1 MRRLTII
8 LNIVSLFLIS
18 ANAQEIKFQE
28 ISGKVTYVSSQNV
41 YVQFENTEG
50 ISVGDSLFVKNKK
63 LMKPVLKVNFI
74 SSRSVAGELLNEKS
88 ELKVGDEILA
98 HVKLTAI
105 ENQLAEVDSS
115 IDSTA
120 QILFVEDSLS
130 TVKSSYVKVIEPKIS
145 GKISVQS
152 YSNFSNLI
160 FDDDYQRWRY
170 SFRFNAENIGGGKF
184 SFSNYTIFTYRADE
198 WNQLSSNF
206 GRSLRMYDFALNY
219 KVENNWDIW
228 IGRHLN
234 RKVTNISTVDGL
246 HLEKYFGKFSLGAIV
261 GSRPN
266 YYDMGYNVKLFEY
279 GVFVSRSDSLGKKRM
294 DNTLSIFQ
302 QTNDFKT
309 DRRFIYFQHTNNA
322 IDKTNIFISSEID
335 LFKRELGQDKSDFS
349 LTSIYISGR
358 YNPSNVLSF
367 SASYDARKNV
377 IYYETFMSYLDSIIE
392 RETRQGFRL
401 GVNIKPINGLFFGF
415 NFGYRSQE
423 SDIKPSRNFS
433 GFVTYSSLPLIETST
448 TVSYTR
454 IMSSFIDGSLYGF
467 RLSKDIFNGNI
478 YTSFSYRITDY
489 KYLNN
494 PAALKQSSIGLDLS
508 SRIID
513 NIFLSLGYEG
523 TFEAE
528 RTYGRVLLDLST
540 RF

>member
-1 MRRLTII
+1 MIRRII
-8 LNIVSLFLIS
+8 ISNLFLIFIFS
-18 ANAQEIKFQE
+18 ANAQEINFQE
-28 ISGKVTYVSSQNV
+28 ISGKVTYLSSQNV

-50 ISVGDSLFVKNKK
+50 ISVGDSLFVLSKKK
-63 LMKPVLKVNFI
+63 LIPILRVNFI

-88 ELKVGDEILA
+88 ELKAGDEVFARIKAPAL
-98 HVKLTAI
+98 
-105 ENQLAEVDSS
+105 EDQLAGVDSS
-115 IDSTA
+115 IDSAT
-120 QILFVEDSLS
+120 QTLLVEDSSS
-130 TVKSSYVKVIEPKIS
+130 TVKSSYIKVIEPKIS

-170 SFRFNAENIGGGKF
+170 SFRLNAENIGGGKF

-219 KVENNWDIW
+219 KVENDWDIW

-246 HLEKYFGKFSLGAIV
+246 HIEKYFGRFSVGAIV

-266 YYDMGYNVKLFEY
+266 YYDMGYNIKLFEY

-309 DRRFIYFQHTNNA
+309 DRRFIYFQHSNNA
-322 IDKTNIFISSEID
+322 IDKTNIFVSSEVD

-349 LTSIYISGR
+349 LTSIYVSGR
-358 YNPSNVLSF
+358 YTPSNVLSF

-377 IYYETFMSYLDSIIE
+377 IYYETFKTFLDSIIE

-401 GVNIKPINGLFFGF
+401 GVNIRPINGLFLGL
-415 NFGYRSQE
+415 NFGYRSQD
-423 SDIKPSRNFS
+423 SDIKPSRNIS
-433 GFVTYSSLPLIETST
+433 GFVTYSSLPIIETST

-454 IMSSFIDGSLYGF
+454 IMSSFIDGSLYGV
-467 RLSKDIFNGNI
+467 RLSKDLFNGNI
-478 YTSFSYRITDY
+478 YTSISYRHTDY

-494 PAALKQSSIGLDLS
+494 PNSLKQSSIGLDLS
-508 SRIID
+508 SRIIS

-528 RTYGRVLLDLST
+528 RTYGRVILDLST

>member
-1 MRRLTII
+1 MRRLIII
-8 LNIVSLFLIS
+8 LNLCLVFIYY
-18 ANAQEIKFQE
+18 AGAQEINFQE
-28 ISGKVTYVSSQNV
+28 ISGKVTYLSSQNV

-50 ISVGDSLFVKNKK
+50 ISVGDSLFIRSKKK
-63 LMKPVLKVNFI
+63 LIPVLKVNFI
-74 SSRSVAGELLNEKS
+74 SSRSVAGDLLNEKS
-88 ELKVGDEILA
+88 DLKVGDEVFA
-98 HVKLTAI
+98 RVKVSVI
-105 ENQLAEVDSS
+105 QDQVAEVDSS
-115 IDSTA
+115 IDSTI
-120 QILFVEDSLS
+120 QIQLSEDSSS
-130 TVKSSYVKVIEPKIS
+130 TVKSSYIKVVEPKIS
-145 GKISVQS
+145 GKISLQS
-152 YSNFSNLI
+152 YSNFSNLL

-170 SFRFNAENIGGGKF
+170 SFRLNAENIGGGKF
-184 SFSNYTIFTYRADE
+184 SFSNYAIFTYRADE
-198 WNQLSSNF
+198 WNQIGSNF
-206 GRSLRMYDFALNY
+206 GRSLRVYDFALNY
-219 KVENNWDIW
+219 KIENNWDIW

-246 HLEKYFGKFSLGAIV
+246 HLEKYFGKFSIGTIV

-322 IDKTNIFISSEID
+322 IDKTNIFVSSEID
-335 LFKRELGQDKSDFS
+335 LFKRELGKDQSDFS

-358 YNPSNVLSF
+358 YTPSNVLSF

-377 IYYETFMSYLDSIIE
+377 IYYETFKSYLDSIIE

-401 GVNIKPINGLFFGF
+401 GVNIKPINGLFLGF

-423 SDIKPSRNFS
+423 SDVKPSRNFS

-448 TVSYTR
+448 NVSYTR

-467 RLSKDIFNGNI
+467 RLSKDIFNGNV
-478 YTSFSYRITDY
+478 YTSLSYRITDY

-494 PAALKQSSIGLDLS
+494 PAALKQSSVGLDLS

-528 RTYGRVLLDLST
+528 RTYGRVILDLST